1 MKILLDAIQFAHRA
15 VDTVIV
21 HGGLYDGDRCRLID
35 ARDRLAAAAAKVLG
49 VDEAAAFLEASPD
62 YRIDQP
68 HPAVGV
74 GAKPAKE
81 DCPLL
86 WRGQA
91 VFWQSGKGIAYR
103 SLPGLWR
110 ERGKA
115 MREERRGRCGMKA
128 KKSRKPLL
136 SDEDRRLLWA
146 VLFVLGVLGLTVL
159 VALWLR

>member
-1 MKILLDAIQFAHRA
+1 MKILLEAIQFAHCA

-21 HGGLYDGDRCRLID
+21 HGGLYDGDRCRLMD
-35 ARDRLAAAAAKVLG
+35 ARDRLAGAVAKVLG
-49 VDEAAAFLEASPD
+49 VDEAVEFLSAPPD

-81 DCPLL
+81 DCPCMA
-86 WRGQA
+86 RA
-91 VFWQSGKGIAYR
+91 SCFWQSGKGIAYR

-115 MREERRGRCGMKA
+115 MREERKMDGLQA
-128 KKSRKPLL
+128 DLSRVGGTAADGPG
-136 SDEDRRLLWA
+136 D
-146 VLFVLGVLGLTVL
+146 
-159 VALWLR
+159 